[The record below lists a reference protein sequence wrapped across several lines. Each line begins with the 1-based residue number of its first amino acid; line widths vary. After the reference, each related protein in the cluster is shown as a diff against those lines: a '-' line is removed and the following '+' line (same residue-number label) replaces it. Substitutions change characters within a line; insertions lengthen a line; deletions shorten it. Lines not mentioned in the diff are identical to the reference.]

1 MGYLSTRRAPA
12 GHSTRRVRTRASR
25 REDRAHASGSLAH
38 ASVGLGALGWL
49 PRGAG
54 LVPTGLLGAGGLV
67 PRGWLPVSLGARGLA
82 LPTTLRHPY
91 WPTYCHPTDLPG
103 IPTGIASHPYGVLP
117 PPYIGGAV
125 ASTLALGAALASL
138 PTCGTV
144 SILGLTP
151 AFNRSLMASSLG
163 NTGGA
168 RTDT

>member
-1 MGYLSTRRAPA
+1 MP
-12 GHSTRRVRTRASR
+12 
-25 REDRAHASGSLAH
+25 
-38 ASVGLGALGWL
+38 GWL

-54 LVPTGLLGAGGLV
+54 LVPTGLLGAGGLVPWASLGVSQASPCGLGLV

-125 ASTLALGAALASL
+125 ARTLALGAALASL